1 MNNIKKISILG
12 GGQAAVYAASEIR
25 KHDTNSI
32 ITIFSEENYLPYE
45 RPPLSKDF
53 LMNKKKDEEL
63 LFFSKDFFLDQH
75 INYVNNKIT
84 KVNFDRKIIIS
95 NNNIEYSYD
104 KLLIATGSTNRKLKI
119 NDKIDSEILYLRN
132 LDDANKIKN
141 KISKVN
147 KIAIIGGG
155 FIGLEIASSLS
166 QQNKSI
172 NIIEISNQLMGRI
185 IPSQIANIVK
195 AEHEKNGTKLFI
207 NTKIKDIKKK
217 DQNFNIL
224 LEDNNLIEAEI
235 IIGGIGSLP
244 SVDLFNNTDL
254 KIENG
259 ILTDEFCQTSIKDVY
274 AAGDVSNFYHSLYK
288 KNIRLESYQHAQ
300 NHGIIAGKNIAGIKT
315 EYNSIPWMWSDQ
327 FNLNLQLTG
336 LCENYDN
343 IIKRGDN
350 IESGIIYFFMKNEKI
365 NGACGLGL
373 MGKIGRDIRIASK
386 LIEKNIFVDKNILVD
401 QNQKLNVLIKNKF
414 AN

>member
-1 MNNIKKISILG
+1 MSSIKKILILG
-12 GGQAAVYAASEIR
+12 GGQAAVYAASELR
-25 KHDTNSI
+25 NHDTQSI
-32 ITIFSEENYLPYE
+32 ITIFSEEKYLPYE

-53 LMNKKKDEEL
+53 LMNKKKEEEL
-63 LFFSKDFFLDQH
+63 LFFSKDFFDDNK
-75 INYVNNKIT
+75 INYIHNKIT
-84 KVNFDRKIIIS
+84 KVDFDKKILVS
-95 NNNIEYSYD
+95 DNDIEHPYD
-104 KLLIATGSTNRKLKI
+104 KLLITTGSTNKKLKI
-119 NDKIDSEILYLRN
+119 DDLIDDKILYLRS
-132 LDDANKIKN
+132 LDDAYEIKN

-172 NIIEISNQLMGRI
+172 SIIEISNQLMGRV
-185 IPSQIANIVK
+185 IPSQIANLVK
-195 AEHEKNGTKLFI
+195 NEHEKNGCKLFI
-207 NTKIKDIKKK
+207 NTKIKNIKKN

-224 LEDNNLIEAEI
+224 LEDNTLIDAEM
-235 IIGGIGSLP
+235 IIGGIGSTP
-244 SVDLFNNTDL
+244 SVNLFNYTDL

-274 AAGDVSNFYHSLYK
+274 AAGDVSNFYHPLYK

-300 NHGIIAGKNIAGIKT
+300 NHGIIAAKNIAGIKT

-336 LCENYDN
+336 LCDDYED
-343 IIKRGDN
+343 IVERGEN
-350 IESGIIYFFMKNEKI
+350 IENGIIYFFIKNKKI

-373 MGKIGRDIRIASK
+373 MGKVGRDIRIASK
-386 LIEKNIFVDKNILVD
+386 LIEKNTIVDKNILQD
-401 QNQKLNVLIKNKF
+401 QNQKLNILLKK
-414 AN
+414 